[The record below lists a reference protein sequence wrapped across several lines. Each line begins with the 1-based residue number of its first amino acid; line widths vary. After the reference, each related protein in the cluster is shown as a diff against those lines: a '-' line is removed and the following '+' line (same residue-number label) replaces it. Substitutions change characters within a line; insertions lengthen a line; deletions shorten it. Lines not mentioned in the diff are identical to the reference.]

1 MRARDIMDT
10 DFHVLHPEDD
20 IAGAVKKFNTAS
32 SKEGKKIFGMMV
44 VDDKDHLVGML
55 SMYDIL
61 IYIQPKNMQ
70 VWGQME
76 DLDQDQVYEEQLK
89 RTRGIQVGD
98 LMTPDVVTISPN
110 THILSIS
117 DLMIKKHIRR
127 LPVVEQDH
135 IVGIVYVSMVF
146 YHMLNRFLD

>member
-10 DFHVLHPEDD
+10 SFHVLHPRDD
-20 IAGAVKKFNTAS
+20 IAAAVRKFKEAS
-32 SKEGKKIFGMMV
+32 RKEGKKVFGMMV
-44 VDDKDHLVGML
+44 VDDSDHLVGML

-70 VWGQME
+70 VWGEME
-76 DLDQDQVYEEQLK
+76 DLDPDQVFEVHLNRAK
-89 RTRGIQVGD
+89 SVQVGD
-98 LMTPDVVTISPN
+98 IMTPEVVTISPN

>member
-20 IAGAVKKFNTAS
+20 IAGAVKKFNAAS

-98 LMTPDVVTISPN
+98 LMTPDVVTISPH

-127 LPVVEQDH
+127 LPVVEQDR
-135 IVGIVYVSMVF
+135 IVGIVYVSTVF